1 MPWGQ
6 GRSLLKKRTSMRYSL
21 TLVLLL
27 LPCFQPELVQLYGR
41 KPNGYGPPKRPNA
54 AAGHA
59 GLLDQSMYWP
69 RRSMVRIA
77 CSRV

>member
-1 MPWGQ
+1 M
-6 GRSLLKKRTSMRYSL
+6 
-21 TLVLLL
+21 LLL
-27 LPCFQPELVQLYGR
+27 CFQPELVQLYGR
-41 KPNGYGPPKRPNA
+41 KHGGYGPSKRPNA